1 MLTGEVIDQ
10 IFLLGCMQ
18 RSRLS
23 NQMVEDIMVTDNTVQ
38 VTITEKQSR
47 YISWTSDVLVYIV
60 VLNLF
65 VEFVDAIV
73 IDSFWISILTAVLLK
88 ALLDIVIRLEHRVGA
103 FFDKLG
109 GSFFKF
115 LGIATKFLILF
126 TSKLII
132 LEVVNIVFG
141 DHVELGHFIDVLALI
156 IAMMATKAIMVKFYQ
171 KLGEP
176 APSESEGEIL

>member
-1 MLTGEVIDQ
+1 M
-10 IFLLGCMQ
+10 
-18 RSRLS
+18 S
-23 NQMVEDIMVTDNTVQ
+23 TDNTIQ
-38 VTITEKQSR
+38 VTITEKQHR
-47 YISWTSDVLVYIV
+47 YVSWTTDVLVYIV

-103 FFDKLG
+103 FFEKREGAL
-109 GSFFKF
+109 SRY
-115 LGIATKFLILF
+115 LEITTKFLILF

-132 LEVVNIVFG
+132 LEVVDFVFG
-141 DHVELGHFIDVLALI
+141 DHVSLGHFIEVLTLI

-171 KLGEP
+171 SLGEP
-176 APSESEGEIL
+176 APSESQKEIKS

>member
-1 MLTGEVIDQ
+1 M
-10 IFLLGCMQ
+10 
-18 RSRLS
+18 S
-23 NQMVEDIMVTDNTVQ
+23 TDSTIQ
-38 VTITEKQSR
+38 VTITEKQRR

-88 ALLDIVIRLEHRVGA
+88 ALLDVVIRLEHRVGT

-115 LGIATKFLILF
+115 IGIATKFLILF

-132 LEVVNIVFG
+132 LEIVNIVFG
-141 DHVELGHFIDVLALI
+141 DHVELGHFIDIIALI
-156 IAMMATKAIMVKFYQ
+156 IAMMAAKAIMVKIY
-171 KLGEP
+171 KSLGETS
-176 APSESEGEIL
+176 PSES

>member
-1 MLTGEVIDQ
+1 M
-10 IFLLGCMQ
+10 
-18 RSRLS
+18 
-23 NQMVEDIMVTDNTVQ
+23 NTDNAVQ
-38 VTITEKQSR
+38 VTITDKQHR
-47 YISWTSDVLVYIV
+47 YISWTTDVLVYIV

-115 LGIATKFLILF
+115 IGIATKFLILF

-132 LEVVNIVFG
+132 LEVVDFVFG
-141 DHVELGHFIDVLALI
+141 DHVELGHFIEVLTLI
-156 IAMMATKAIMVKFYQ
+156 IAMMAAKAIMVKLYQ
-171 KLGEP
+171 SLGEP
-176 APSESEGEIL
+176 APSESQKEIKS